1 MSRISPMR
9 LLAYTGGL
17 IGLALVLGLAVRTD
31 LTALA
36 HIWLLAGWS
45 LLWLVPYRGLY
56 FLLYAC
62 GWRRLLMF
70 YPRAER
76 AGLGYLWWV
85 SSVREA
91 VDRLLPVASVGGAV
105 VGVRL
110 LGWRG
115 LSRVQ
120 VGASVIVE
128 AILTMSA
135 AYLFAAS
142 GIILMLKLTVTTSAQ
157 RQVLS
162 AIALTLPIPVACF
175 VLLRYGRW
183 FGRLQRILGSA
194 VGFDTGAEH
203 GATLDLELRTTL
215 RRTGALLQGATFQ
228 LAAMISAAFEIWLV
242 LRLFGHPVEALTALI
257 LESATQAVRHLAF
270 FIPGGIGAQEA
281 GFVIFGHLFGI
292 DAELALAV
300 SLAKRL
306 REVLCGLPA
315 LAAWQWLE
323 AKRLQQGSRRAC

>member
-1 MSRISPMR
+1 MR
-9 LLAYTGGL
+9 LIAYAGGL
-17 IGLALVLGLAVRTD
+17 ISLALVISLAVRID
-31 LTALA
+31 LPALA
-36 HIWLLAGWS
+36 HIWLLAGWR

-56 FLLYAC
+56 FLLYAL
-62 GWRRLLMF
+62 GWQRLLAS
-70 YPRAER
+70 YPHAER
-76 AGLGYLWWV
+76 ANLGYLWWV

-128 AILTMSA
+128 VILTMAA

-142 GIILMLKLTVTTSAQ
+142 GIVLMLKLTVTTVEQ
-157 RQVLS
+157 RQALR
-162 AIALTLPIPVACF
+162 AIAVTLPVPVACF
-175 VLLRYGRW
+175 VLLRYGGW
-183 FGRLQRILGSA
+183 FGRLERILGLL
-194 VGFDTGAEH
+194 VGFDPAAEH
-203 GATLDLELRTTL
+203 RKTLDLELRS
-215 RRTGALLQGATFQ
+215 ALSRSGVLIKDAIFQ
-228 LAAMISAAFEIWLV
+228 LAAMVSASFEIWLV
-242 LRLFGHPVEALTALI
+242 LRLFGHPVGALTALM

-281 GFVIFGHLFGI
+281 GFVVFGHLFGI
-292 DAELALAV
+292 DAELAVAI

-306 REVLCGLPA
+306 REVLCGLPP

-323 AKRLQQGSRRAC
+323 VRRLRRASRVTC

>member
-1 MSRISPMR
+1 MR
-9 LLAYTGGL
+9 LIACAGGL
-17 IGLALVLGLAVRTD
+17 ISLALVISLAVRID
-31 LTALA
+31 LPALA
-36 HIWLLAGWS
+36 HIWLLAGWR

-56 FLLYAC
+56 FLLYAL
-62 GWRRLLMF
+62 GWQRLLAS
-70 YPRAER
+70 YPHAER
-76 AGLGYLWWV
+76 ANLGYLWWV

-128 AILTMSA
+128 VILTMAA

-142 GIILMLKLTVTTSAQ
+142 GIVLMLKLTVTTVEQ
-157 RQVLS
+157 RQALR
-162 AIALTLPIPVACF
+162 AIAVTLPVPVACF
-175 VLLRYGRW
+175 VLLRYGGW
-183 FGRLQRILGSA
+183 FGRLERILGLL
-194 VGFDTGAEH
+194 VGFDPAAEH
-203 GATLDLELRTTL
+203 RKTLDLELRS
-215 RRTGALLQGATFQ
+215 ALSRSGVLIKAAIFQ
-228 LAAMISAAFEIWLV
+228 LAAMVSASFEIWLV
-242 LRLFGHPVEALTALI
+242 LRLFGHPVGALTALM

-281 GFVIFGHLFGI
+281 GFVVFGHLFGI
-292 DAELALAV
+292 DAELAVAI

-306 REVLCGLPA
+306 REVLCGLPP

-323 AKRLQQGSRRAC
+323 VRRLRQASRVTC

>member
-1 MSRISPMR
+1 MR
-9 LLAYTGGL
+9 LIAYTGGL
-17 IGLALVLGLAVRTD
+17 IGLALVLSLALRID
-31 LTALA
+31 LPALA
-36 HIWLLAGWS
+36 HIWLLAGWP

-56 FLLYAC
+56 FLLYAL
-62 GWRRLLMF
+62 GWQRLLVA
-70 YPRAER
+70 YPHAGRAN
-76 AGLGYLWWV
+76 LGYLWWV

-120 VGASVIVE
+120 VSASVIVE
-128 AILTMSA
+128 VILTMAA

-142 GIILMLKLTVTTSAQ
+142 GIILMLKLTVTTLEQ
-157 RQVLS
+157 RHALR
-162 AIALTLPIPVACF
+162 AIAVTLPVPVACF
-175 VLLRYGRW
+175 LLLRYGGW
-183 FGRLQRILGSA
+183 IGRLEGILRA
-194 VGFDTGAEH
+194 VVGFDPTAGHSTA
-203 GATLDLELRTTL
+203 LDLELRSAL
-215 RRTGALLQGATFQ
+215 SRSGALIGAAIFQ
-228 LAAMISAAFEIWLV
+228 LAAMVSASFEIWLV
-242 LRLFGHPVEALTALI
+242 LRLFGHPVDALTALM

-281 GFVIFGHLFGI
+281 GFVVFGHLFGL
-292 DAELALAV
+292 DAELAVAV

-306 REVLCGLPA
+306 REVLCGLPP

-323 AKRLQQGSRRAC
+323 VRRLRQPSRVTC